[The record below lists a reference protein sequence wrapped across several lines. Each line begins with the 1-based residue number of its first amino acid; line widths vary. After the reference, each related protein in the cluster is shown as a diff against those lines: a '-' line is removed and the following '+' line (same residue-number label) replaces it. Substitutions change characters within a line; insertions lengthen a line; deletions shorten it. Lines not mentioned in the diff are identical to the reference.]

1 MDFADKIKNILIEL
15 DLKEVQRWALL
26 STLVGVVGGLVA
38 VLFYSGLYYS
48 TYYLLGGIGGYY
60 PTTPGG
66 DVDLLV
72 VPLSDPNRL
81 LLILLPTLGGL
92 LAGFL
97 VYRYAPET
105 EGHGTDSVIDSYH
118 RQRGVIRTRVPFIK
132 AITSMIT
139 IGSGGSAGREG
150 PIAQISAGFG
160 SILATKLKL
169 TDRDRRILVICG
181 MSAGIGSIFKAPL
194 GGAIFAIEVLY
205 RQGSESEG
213 IVPAFISSTV
223 AYSIFCSFF
232 GWGSLF
238 SMPDYNFTH
247 PNELIFYAMLGIA
260 AAAVGIFYIHVFY
273 GMRDFFKRLAI
284 PNHVKPAVGGLLL
297 GIMAFFIP
305 QSLGVGYGLI
315 QLAID
320 QELAMGLLLL
330 LLFAKILATS
340 FTISSG
346 GSGGVFGPTLVI
358 GAMLGGVLGIT
369 FHTLFP
375 TIVVEYSTFVLVGV
389 AALLAGVAKTPI
401 AAIIMVSELTGNYN
415 LLPPLMLASTLAY
428 VISGRWSIYE
438 KQVPTRMDSP
448 AHRREMTIDVL
459 ELATVK
465 DVMCTDIITVSPATK
480 VQTVLNLIHKY
491 RHIGYPVLDNLELVG
506 IVTFEDAEKVPLDER
521 DVVLVGDIM
530 TRSLVV
536 TYEDENLEYA
546 LRKLLDNTI
555 GRLPV
560 VDREDHTRMLGLL
573 TKSDIIREHAQ
584 LSSKFCRLPDD
595 IFSKI

>member
-1 MDFADKIKNILIEL
+1 MKFNSRVAEIVREL
-15 DLKEVQRWALL
+15 DLKEVQRWTLL
-26 STLVGVVGGLVA
+26 STIVGVVGGLVA

-60 PTTPGG
+60 PATPGG
-66 DVDLLV
+66 DIDLLV
-72 VPLSDPNRL
+72 VPPSNPHHL
-81 LLILLPTLGGL
+81 LLILLPALGGL
-92 LAGFL
+92 VAGFL
-97 VYRYAPET
+97 VYGYAPET

-118 RQRGVIRTRVPFIK
+118 RHRGVIRTRVPFIK
-132 AITSMIT
+132 AAASMIT

-160 SILATKLKL
+160 SVLATKLNL
-169 TDRDRRILVICG
+169 TERDRRILVICG
-181 MSAGIGSIFKAPL
+181 MAAGIGSIFKAPL

-213 IVPAFISSTV
+213 IVPAFISSTI

-232 GWGSLF
+232 GWDSLF
-238 SMPDYNFTH
+238 SMPDYQFNH
-247 PNELIFYAMLGIA
+247 PNELIFYALLGIA
-260 AAAVGIFYIHVFY
+260 AAAVGIFYIHVFC
-273 GMRDFFKRLAI
+273 GLRDLFRKLAI
-284 PNHVKPAVGGLLL
+284 PKHFKPAIGGLLL
-297 GIMAFFIP
+297 GIMAFFVP

-315 QLAID
+315 QLTIN
-320 QELAMGLLLL
+320 QELLVGSLII
-330 LLFAKILATS
+330 LLFAKIIATS
-340 FTISSG
+340 FSISSG
-346 GSGGVFGPTLVI
+346 GSGGVFGPTLVV
-358 GAMLGGVLGIT
+358 GAMLGGFLGIT
-369 FHTLFP
+369 FNTLFP
-375 TIVVEYSTFVLVGV
+375 TIVIEYSTFVLVGM

-428 VISGRWSIYE
+428 VMSGKWSIYE
-438 KQVPTRMDSP
+438 KQVPSRIDSP

-459 ELATVK
+459 ELVSVK
-465 DVMCTDIITVSPATK
+465 DVMCSDIITVSPATK

-506 IVTFEDAEKVPLDER
+506 MVTFEDAEKVPFDER
-521 DVVLVGDIM
+521 DTIQVKEIM

-536 TYEDENLEYA
+536 TYEDETLESA
-546 LRKLLDNTI
+546 LRKLLDNKI

-560 VDREDHTRMLGLL
+560 VDRNNPTRMIGML

-584 LSSKFCRLPDD
+584 LSSKFCRLPA
-595 IFSKI
+595 SKRQL

>member
-1 MDFADKIKNILIEL
+1 MGFANKIKQILIDL
-15 DLKEVQRWALL
+15 DLKEVQRWTLL

-38 VLFYSGLYYS
+38 VLFYAGLYYS

-60 PTTPGG
+60 PATPGG

-72 VPLSDPNRL
+72 VPPSDPSRL

-118 RQRGVIRTRVPFIK
+118 RQRGLIRTRVPFIK

-150 PIAQISAGFG
+150 PIAQITAGFG
-160 SILATKLKL
+160 SVLATKLKL

-181 MSAGIGSIFKAPL
+181 MAAGIGSIFKAPL

-238 SMPDYNFTH
+238 SMPDYHFNH
-247 PNELIFYAMLGIA
+247 PNELIFYALLGMA

-273 GMRDFFKRLAI
+273 GMRDFFNKLVI
-284 PNHVKPAVGGLLL
+284 PRHIRPAVGGFLL

-315 QLAID
+315 QMAID
-320 QELAMGLLLL
+320 QELALGLLML
-330 LLFAKILATS
+330 LLFAKIIATS
-340 FTISSG
+340 FSISSG
-346 GSGGVFGPTLVI
+346 GSGGVFGPTLVV

-375 TIVVEYSTFVLVGV
+375 TIVVEYSTFVLVGM

-428 VISGRWSIYE
+428 VMSGTWSIYE
-438 KQVPTRMDSP
+438 KQVPSRMDSP

-459 ELATVK
+459 ELVNVK
-465 DVMCTDIITVSPATK
+465 DVMCTDIVTVSPATK

-506 IVTFEDAEKVPLDER
+506 MVTFEDAEKVPVEER
-521 DVVLVGDIM
+521 NSVLVGDIM
-530 TRSLVV
+530 TSSLVV
-536 TYEDENLEYA
+536 TYEDENLESA
-546 LRKLLDNTI
+546 LRKLLDNSI

-560 VDREDHTRMLGLL
+560 VDRNNHARMLGLL
-573 TKSDIIREHAQ
+573 TKSDIVREHAQ
-584 LSSKFCRLPDD
+584 LSSKFCRLPADRR
-595 IFSKI
+595 

>member
-1 MDFADKIKNILIEL
+1 MMDFADKIKNILIEL

-38 VLFYSGLYYS
+38 VLFYAGLYYS

-66 DVDLLV
+66 DIDLLV

-97 VYRYAPET
+97 IYRYAPET

-169 TDRDRRILVICG
+169 TDRDKRILVICG

-238 SMPDYNFTH
+238 SMPDYHFTH
-247 PNELIFYAMLGIA
+247 PNELIFYALLGIA

-284 PNHVKPAVGGLLL
+284 PKYIKPAIGGLLL

-346 GSGGVFGPTLVI
+346 GSGGVFGPTLVV

-375 TIVVEYSTFVLVGV
+375 TIVVEYSTFVLVGM

-428 VISGRWSIYE
+428 VMSGKWSIYE

-459 ELATVK
+459 ELVTVK
-465 DVMCTDIITVSPATK
+465 DVMCTDIISVSPATK

-506 IVTFEDAEKVPLDER
+506 VVTFEDAEKVPLDER

-536 TYEDENLEYA
+536 TYEDENLESA
-546 LRKLLDNTI
+546 LRKLLDNNI

-560 VDREDHTRMLGLL
+560 VDREDHTRMHGLL

-584 LSSKFCRLPDD
+584 LSSKFCRLPADRRL
-595 IFSKI
+595 